1 MVVALVVIAA
11 VFAAI
16 AVGALVAM
24 MRARRHLA
32 EAQEL
37 ARAQLAAE
45 TEARELASAQLAAET
60 EAREL
65 ATVEAN
71 EAAAELQRVRRL
83 VDGFDPEVLWS
94 LELRRSE
101 RTWRLSV
108 APSPEVPSE
117 LAEAQP
123 SLVAALQ
130 IEVEAVREEVGTI
143 VSLDAVIE
151 GDLTPP
157 ATVLTLRVVQE
168 LMATVVRRAEE
179 ATVHVRLVGEDMVIV
194 VEATDE
200 NAEAVPLE
208 PLGLRVSAGVE
219 QTENGAIVRGVR

>member
-11 VFAAI
+11 VLAAV

-24 MRARRHLA
+24 MRTGRRLA

-37 ARAQLAAE
+37 ASAQLVAE
-45 TEARELASAQLAAET
+45 TEARRLASAQLAAET

-65 ATVEAN
+65 ATGDAN

-117 LAEAQP
+117 LAEAQHP
-123 SLVAALQ
+123 LVAALQ

-151 GDLTPP
+151 GDLTPA

-179 ATVHVRLVGEDMVIV
+179 AAVHVRLVDEDVVIV
-194 VEATDE
+194 MEATDE
-200 NAEAVPLE
+200 NGEAVPLE
-208 PLGLRVSAGVE
+208 PLGLPVSAGVE
-219 QTENGAIVRGVR
+219 QTQNGAIVRGVR